1 MRSFTLL
8 PLLLA
13 LLGAHTA
20 LAQSKAAPE
29 SPPASNGKKPAARAG
44 AVGGVASNGDRV
56 ADAAAPVAK
65 PLDPPPPAVSQPA
78 QPPAKKPVA
87 PPAGPV
93 VPPPAVPVA
102 PPPAN
107 APGAAMLLPPV
118 FTHPDTQFPTTARVA
133 VTEFQV
139 TGEDASRA
147 LAMRLQDGFVVGLTR
162 TAPIY
167 VLDSVDVARY
177 IDIFPELQQCE
188 GSMCVKRLGQMLDV
202 SHVVRVTV
210 AVTGNSYDMTARL
223 FGTESLSPAGVPIDT
238 QTRFCPVCTV
248 DEARQKIIQLGD
260 SVKNPVEAWLAQQ
273 RPPSPPPPPP
283 SSWRRPL
290 AAGGIALGFATVV
303 AGGALLAN
311 VGHDSKKWPAVA
323 GALIGVGA
331 SVAVLSCYVLIAPAP
346 EAGKPALKV
355 ALGGKF

>member
-1 MRSFTLL
+1 MTRPNLL
-8 PLLLA
+8 PLLIV
-13 LLGAHTA
+13 LLSAQTA
-20 LAQSKAAPE
+20 LGQTKTASEGLPAA
-29 SPPASNGKKPAARAG
+29 NGKKPAATRVSSA
-44 AVGGVASNGDRV
+44 GGVASNGDRT
-56 ADAAAPVAK
+56 AESAPPAAK
-65 PLDPPPPAVSQPA
+65 PPEPAPTTPAQPA
-78 QPPAKKPVA
+78 PPPAKKTAA
-87 PPAGPV
+87 PPV
-93 VPPPAVPVA
+93 IPVA

-107 APGAAMLLPPV
+107 GVAAGMLLPPV
-118 FTHPDTQFPTTARVA
+118 SVHPDGQYPTTARVA

-202 SHVVRVTV
+202 SHVVHVSV

-223 FGTESLSPAGVPIDT
+223 FSAEGPTPAGVPIDT

-260 SVKNPVEAWLAQQ
+260 AIKNPVELWLTQQ
-273 RPPSPPPPPP
+273 RPPPPPPPPP

-346 EAGKPALKV
+346 DAGKPALKV
-355 ALGGKF
+355 ALGGRF

>member
-1 MRSFTLL
+1 VRSFTLL

-13 LLGAHTA
+13 SLGAETA
-20 LAQSKAAPE
+20 LAQSKSVPE
-29 SPPASNGKKPAARAG
+29 NPPASNGKKPAAARAS
-44 AVGGVASNGDRV
+44 AASGVASNGDRV
-56 ADAAAPVAK
+56 AEAVAPVAK
-65 PLDPPPPAVSQPA
+65 PPDPPATPAPQPA
-78 QPPAKKPVA
+78 QPPAKKPVV
-87 PPAGPV
+87 PAA
-93 VPPPAVPVA
+93 AVPVA

-118 FTHPDTQFPTTARVA
+118 FSHPDTQYPTTARVA

-210 AVTGNSYDMTARL
+210 SVTGNSYDMTARL
-223 FGTESLSPAGVPIDT
+223 FSTESLSPAGVPIDT

-273 RPPSPPPPPP
+273 RPPPPPPPPP
-283 SSWRRPL
+283 SSWRRPV
-290 AAGGIALGFATVV
+290 AAGAIALGFATVV

-346 EAGKPALKV
+346 DAAGRTTLKV
-355 ALGGKF
+355 ALGGRF

>member
-1 MRSFTLL
+1 MRSSTLL
-8 PLLLA
+8 PFVLA
-13 LLGAHTA
+13 LLGAQTA
-20 LAQSKAAPE
+20 LAQSKTGSE
-29 SPPASNGKKPAARAG
+29 NPPAPTGKKPPATRLGSAGGGAA
-44 AVGGVASNGDRV
+44 NGDR
-56 ADAAAPVAK
+56 AAESAAPAAK
-65 PLDPPPPAVSQPA
+65 TPDPVPTTPPQPA
-78 QPPAKKPVA
+78 SATSKKSVA
-87 PPAGPV
+87 
-93 VPPPAVPVA
+93 PPAVPVA
-102 PPPAN
+102 PPPASGL
-107 APGAAMLLPPV
+107 GAGLLPPPV
-118 FTHPDTQFPTTARVA
+118 SIHPDGQYPTTARVA

-147 LAMRLQDGFVVGLTR
+147 LAMRLQDGFVVGLNR

-188 GSMCVKRLGQMLDV
+188 GSMCIKRLGQMLDV

-223 FGTESLSPAGVPIDT
+223 FSAEGSTPAGVPIDT

-260 SVKNPVEAWLAQQ
+260 AIKNPVELWLAQQ
-273 RPPSPPPPPP
+273 RPPPPPPPPP

-331 SVAVLSCYVLIAPAP
+331 SVAVLSCYVLIAPVP
-346 EAGKPALKV
+346 DAGKPALKV
-355 ALGGKF
+355 ALGGRF

>member
-1 MRSFTLL
+1 
-8 PLLLA
+8 
-13 LLGAHTA
+13 
-20 LAQSKAAPE
+20 
-29 SPPASNGKKPAARAG
+29 
-44 AVGGVASNGDRV
+44 
-56 ADAAAPVAK
+56 
-65 PLDPPPPAVSQPA
+65 
-78 QPPAKKPVA
+78 
-87 PPAGPV
+87 
-93 VPPPAVPVA
+93 
-102 PPPAN
+102 
-107 APGAAMLLPPV
+107 
-118 FTHPDTQFPTTARVA
+118 
-133 VTEFQV
+133 
-139 TGEDASRA
+139 
-147 LAMRLQDGFVVGLTR
+147 MRLQDGFVVGLTR

-202 SHVVRVTV
+202 SHVVHVSV

-223 FGTESLSPAGVPIDT
+223 FSAEGPTPAGVPIDT

-260 SVKNPVEAWLAQQ
+260 AIKNPVELWLTQQ
-273 RPPSPPPPPP
+273 RPPPPPPPPP

-346 EAGKPALKV
+346 DAGKPALKV
-355 ALGGKF
+355 ALGGRF

>member
-1 MRSFTLL
+1 VRSFTLL

-13 LLGAHTA
+13 SLGAETA
-20 LAQSKAAPE
+20 LAQSKPVPDN
-29 SPPASNGKKPAARAG
+29 PPASNGKKPAAARVA
-44 AVGGVASNGDRV
+44 GGVASNGDR
-56 ADAAAPVAK
+56 AAEAVAPVAK
-65 PLDPPPPAVSQPA
+65 PPDPPATPAPQPA
-78 QPPAKKPVA
+78 QTPAKKPVA
-87 PPAGPV
+87 PPAVPV
-93 VPPPAVPVA
+93 VPAPAVPVA
-102 PPPAN
+102 PAPAN

-118 FTHPDTQFPTTARVA
+118 FSHPDTQYPTTARVA

-188 GSMCVKRLGQMLDV
+188 GSMCIKRLGQMLDV

-210 AVTGNSYDMTARL
+210 SVTGNSYDMTARL
-223 FGTESLSPAGVPIDT
+223 FSTESLSPAGVPIDT

-273 RPPSPPPPPP
+273 RPPPTPPPPP

-311 VGHDSKKWPAVA
+311 VGHDTKKWPAVA
-323 GALIGVGA
+323 GALIGIGA
-331 SVAVLSCYVLIAPAP
+331 SAAVVSCYVLIAPAP
-346 EAGKPALKV
+346 DAGKPALKV
-355 ALGGKF
+355 ALGGRF

>member
-1 MRSFTLL
+1 VRKPTLL
-8 PLLLA
+8 SFLLA
-13 LLGAHTA
+13 LLGAQTA
-20 LAQSKAAPE
+20 LAQSRNGSDGPPALIGKKATATRLSSAGGGAPNGERAADSAAPAAAKTPDTTPTTPPQPAF
-29 SPPASNGKKPAARAG
+29 PPAKKSVAPP
-44 AVGGVASNGDRV
+44 GVAV
-56 ADAAAPVAK
+56 
-65 PLDPPPPAVSQPA
+65 PPPPASGLG
-78 QPPAKKPVA
+78 
-87 PPAGPV
+87 AGLL
-93 VPPPAVPVA
+93 PPAVPI
-102 PPPAN
+102 
-107 APGAAMLLPPV
+107 
-118 FTHPDTQFPTTARVA
+118 HPDTQYPTTARVA

-188 GSMCVKRLGQMLDV
+188 GSMCIKRLGQMLDV
-202 SHVVRVTV
+202 SHVLRVTV

-223 FGTESLSPAGVPIDT
+223 FSTEGLSPAGVPVDT
-238 QTRFCPVCTV
+238 QTRFCTVCTV

-260 SVKNPVEAWLAQQ
+260 AIKNQVEGWLAQQ
-273 RPPSPPPPPP
+273 RPPPSPPPPP

-311 VGHDSKKWPAVA
+311 VGHDSKQWPAVA

-331 SVAVLSCYVLIAPAP
+331 SLAVLSCYVLIAPAP
-346 EAGKPALKV
+346 DAAAKPSLKV
-355 ALGGKF
+355 ALGGRF

>member
-1 MRSFTLL
+1 
-8 PLLLA
+8 LLLV
-13 LLGAHTA
+13 LLGAQPA
-20 LAQSKAAPE
+20 LAQSKTATAPE
-29 SPPASNGKKPAARAG
+29 SPPALAGKKPAAPRAG
-44 AVGGVASNGDRV
+44 SAGGVASNGERV
-56 ADAAAPVAK
+56 VESAAPAAK
-65 PLDPPPPAVSQPA
+65 TPDPPPPAAPQPA
-78 QPPAKKPVA
+78 APPAKKNGASPVI
-87 PPAGPV
+87 PV
-93 VPPPAVPVA
+93 V

-118 FTHPDTQFPTTARVA
+118 FSHPDTPYPTTARVA

-188 GSMCVKRLGQMLDV
+188 GSMCIKRLGQMLDV
-202 SHVVRVTV
+202 SHVVRVSV

-223 FGTESLSPAGVPIDT
+223 FSAEGLSPAGVPIDT

-260 SVKNPVEAWLAQQ
+260 AIKNPVELWLTQQ
-273 RPPSPPPPPP
+273 RPPPPPPPPP

-331 SVAVLSCYVLIAPAP
+331 SVAVLSCYVLIAPVPDA
-346 EAGKPALKV
+346 AKPALKV
-355 ALGGKF
+355 AFGGRF